1 MHAAANTPKHWP
13 EPSNCDAL
21 PCVTA
26 ESATMQPASP
36 DPAAPPAAL
45 PTPQS
50 ASQLTSHPSS
60 RPTPPAPL
68 PGTSAP
74 AAPPTLQRAS
84 QPVTAGCRVRRS
96 SFEGGT
102 QVPAHEHAD
111 AQLVFALQGVMQVH
125 TGDAQWTI
133 PPQRALWMPAAQR
146 HSIRLLSRTEMR
158 SVYFSPAL
166 LAATPGFRRP
176 GEVHVITASPL
187 VRELVAGLFVRQRA
201 PAMRTQMAGLLLH
214 ALDESPCLPSQLPL
228 PASPRLQAAL
238 AGLAVDDCGRLS
250 LGDAAARAAMSERS
264 FSRHFSAELG
274 MSFRDWRQRARLIA
288 SLDLLASPRAI
299 KEIAALL
306 GFGDAAA
313 YVSSFKALMGC
324 TPGEFRQ
331 GREHG

>member
-1 MHAAANTPKHWP
+1 
-13 EPSNCDAL
+13 
-21 PCVTA
+21 
-26 ESATMQPASP
+26 MQPASP
-36 DPAAPPAAL
+36 DPTAPRPPPALPAL
-45 PTPQS
+45 QP
-50 ASQLTSHPSS
+50 ASQP
-60 RPTPPAPL
+60 PTQ
-68 PGTSAP
+68 
-74 AAPPTLQRAS
+74 PTLQRTS
-84 QPVTAGCRVRRS
+84 EPVTAGCRVRHS

-102 QVPAHEHAD
+102 QVPPHEHAD

-133 PPQRALWMPAAQR
+133 PPQRALWMPAARR

-166 LAATPGFRRP
+166 LQATPGFRRP

-201 PAMRTQMAGLLLH
+201 PAMRAQMAVLLLH
-214 ALDESPCLPSQLPL
+214 ALDESPCLPTQLPL
-228 PASPRLQAAL
+228 PTSPRLQAAL
-238 AGLAVDDCGRLS
+238 AGLAVDDCGRLP
-250 LGDAAARAAMSERS
+250 LGDAASRAAMSERS

-288 SLDLLASPRAI
+288 SLDLLATPRAI

-331 GREHG
+331 GPGHG